1 MASGSGDNGGDQRR
15 GMDEMS
21 GGGGGGVRGG
31 GIVRWRRAQVVGM
44 GELAVKVWASSTPKP
59 SCYHM
64 L

>member
-1 MASGSGDNGGDQRR
+1 MASGSGDNGGDQRW

-31 GIVRWRRAQVVGM
+31 GIVRWRRARVVGM
-44 GELAVKVWASSTPKP
+44 GELVVKVWASSTPKP